1 MPIITPEKAI
11 DVNTVL
17 EIARPADDD
26 DRERLLEL
34 AGIASECPGSAVY
47 VERIVD
53 AVGDGEV
60 TISAGGSVSG
70 GNGGEPVTFL
80 SKPLSRLFAAG
91 TTVYP
96 YVATCG
102 PKMAEY
108 SDNLSDPL
116 ERYWWDM
123 IMQNA
128 VGTSRKALFDEIEK
142 VAGYTPVSA
151 NPGSIGSWPINNQP
165 ALFSLI
171 GDVEKMIGVTVAPSF
186 LMVPLKS
193 VSGIMFKSGG
203 GFTHNCCLCERKD
216 CQGRSAP
223 FDANL
228 KAELEG
234 G

>member
-1 MPIITPEKAI
+1 MPIIYPEKAI
-11 DVNTVL
+11 DVDAVFN
-17 EIARPADDD
+17 IARPSDDD

-34 AGIASECPGSAVY
+34 ANIASQYPGSAVY
-47 VERIVD
+47 VERNVD
-53 AVGDGEV
+53 AVGEGEV
-60 TISAGGSVSG
+60 TISSGDGS
-70 GNGGEPVTFL
+70 PVTFS
-80 SKPLSRLFAAG
+80 SKPLSRLFAEG
-91 TTVYP
+91 VSVYP

-108 SDNLSDPL
+108 ADNLTDPL

-128 VGTSRKALFDEIEK
+128 VGVSRKALFDEIEGI
-142 VAGYTPVSA
+142 VGYTPVSA
-151 NPGSIGSWPINNQP
+151 NPGSIGSWPISNQP

-171 GDVEKMIGVTVAPSF
+171 GDVKQMVGVSVAPSF
-186 LMVPLKS
+186 LMIPLKS

-216 CQGRSAP
+216 CPGRSAP
-223 FDANL
+223 FDASL